1 MTCASAWLHGWL
13 GGAAFGLELLA
24 VLDGSRRKALTDWNC
39 VIEGRV
45 GPLVFEGWNVP
56 DIREIFPSGD
66 DSVLVA
72 PTKHCRPIPS
82 YPVF

>member
-1 MTCASAWLHGWL
+1 ME
-13 GGAAFGLELLA
+13 AALLA

-39 VIEGRV
+39 VIEGQV

-72 PTKHCRPIPS
+72 STKH
-82 YPVF
+82 